1 MRYIAILAFLF
12 LSLSVSAQDVA
23 FKLANAS
30 HRTWIGAN
38 VYDGTSH
45 ENFNN
50 LTFYTNHKLV
60 VTDRKYNANKPAQI
74 WWIATGE
81 YVYDKNIVI
90 KIGSHLYA
98 AEFSKT
104 NNGRDFLTLT
114 RIPET
119 EDEDQVVKT
128 YYAED

>member
-1 MRYIAILAFLF
+1 MRYIAILAFF
-12 LSLSVSAQDVA
+12 FISYSVSAQDVA
-23 FKLANAS
+23 NKLANAS
-30 HRTWIGAN
+30 HRTWVGAN
-38 VYDGTSH
+38 VYDGTQH
-45 ENFNN
+45 ENLND

-60 VTDRKYNANKPAQI
+60 VTDHKYNTTKPAQT

-90 KIGSHLYA
+90 KIGSHMYT

-114 RIPET
+114 RIPEN
-119 EDEDQVVKT
+119 EDEGEVVKT

>member
-1 MRYIAILAFLF
+1 MRYVALLAFLF
-12 LSLSVSAQDVA
+12 LSLSVSAQDIA
-23 FKLANAS
+23 YKLANAS

-38 VYDGTSH
+38 VYDGSQH
-45 ENFNN
+45 ENVNN
-50 LTFYTNHKLV
+50 LTFYTSHKV
-60 VTDRKYNANKPAQI
+60 QVFDRKYNTQKSTQQ

-90 KIGSHLYA
+90 KIGSRMYA
-98 AEFSKT
+98 AEFTKT

-119 EDEDQVVKT
+119 DEEDQVIKT